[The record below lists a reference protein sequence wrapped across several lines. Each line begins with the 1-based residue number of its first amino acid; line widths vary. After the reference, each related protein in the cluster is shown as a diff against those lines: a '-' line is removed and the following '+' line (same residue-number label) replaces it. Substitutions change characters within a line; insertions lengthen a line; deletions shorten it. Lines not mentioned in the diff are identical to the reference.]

1 MVKAID
7 PAKDPEQDPRI
18 HRQIIDEYVHAD
30 RLRAAILAGVFFT
43 GGGLLSL
50 LWVVT
55 LLKGVPPEPWQQRGL
70 LIGAATGLSL
80 GCLECLLRSQAQRVR
95 GGASR
100 ILLWYGATGLEVIV
114 ITAAWAVLGSRSVS
128 SSLLSPGI
136 AGFASLTVLSALRL
150 DWRVTSFTG
159 FLSAVASAALLLIFR
174 DDLAST
180 GHSTRILWTVSPLV
194 TIGILAALVAEKAR
208 RRTFHAIKAVAV
220 QQRLERELTSTAEA
234 ERQRIGRDLHDGLG
248 SRLQGLALM
257 AEGIAR
263 RVQNSQ
269 AVEADEL
276 RELAEL
282 LGEGVDEVRRLSRGL
297 DPAPVETGLC
307 RALQTLAERTESAGI
322 DCTFLVEGDER
333 PVSRDATVHL
343 YHIAQEAVTN
353 AIRHGSAGRVDIRL
367 TIRTG
372 TIALDI
378 RDDGSGIP
386 DDPADG
392 QGLRAMG
399 RRAALLDAAL
409 RIRRGPTGGTLV
421 SCVVPRTPEPTAP
434 GAA

>member
-136 AGFASLTVLSALRL
+136 AGKGYTLRSGNNVMSPTPRFRGARSRTDAL
-150 DWRVTSFTG
+150 
-159 FLSAVASAALLLIFR
+159 
-174 DDLAST
+174 
-180 GHSTRILWTVSPLV
+180 
-194 TIGILAALVAEKAR
+194 
-208 RRTFHAIKAVAV
+208 
-220 QQRLERELTSTAEA
+220 
-234 ERQRIGRDLHDGLG
+234 
-248 SRLQGLALM
+248 
-257 AEGIAR
+257 
-263 RVQNSQ
+263 
-269 AVEADEL
+269 
-276 RELAEL
+276 
-282 LGEGVDEVRRLSRGL
+282 
-297 DPAPVETGLC
+297 
-307 RALQTLAERTESAGI
+307 
-322 DCTFLVEGDER
+322 
-333 PVSRDATVHL
+333 
-343 YHIAQEAVTN
+343 
-353 AIRHGSAGRVDIRL
+353 
-367 TIRTG
+367 
-372 TIALDI
+372 
-378 RDDGSGIP
+378 
-386 DDPADG
+386 
-392 QGLRAMG
+392 
-399 RRAALLDAAL
+399 
-409 RIRRGPTGGTLV
+409 
-421 SCVVPRTPEPTAP
+421 
-434 GAA
+434 